1 MKIFVKVPAT
11 SANVGAGFDSLGLAV
26 SMYNTVTFE
35 ESDRLEISS
44 CDGTIVPT
52 GQSNLVYRAVK
63 AVFDQLDEKLPGL
76 KKLDTQLLSY
86 IVARVI
92 LEASTIFSSGFHW
105 EVAALCLVNAIV
117 VALASNGT
125 YDILGNRNPAE
136 KEE

>member
-1 MKIFVKVPAT
+1 MNGEVIT
-11 SANVGAGFDSLGLAV
+11 WGILGTYAGAV
-26 SMYNTVTFE
+26 SITAIITQF
-35 ESDRLEISS
+35 L
-44 CDGTIVPT
+44 
-52 GQSNLVYRAVK
+52 K
-63 AVFDQLDEKLPGL
+63 KLPGV

-86 IVARVI
+86 IVALVI

-125 YDILGNRNPAE
+125 YDILGNKNPTE

>member
-1 MKIFVKVPAT
+1 MNGEFIT
-11 SANVGAGFDSLGLAV
+11 WGILGTYAGAV
-26 SMYNTVTFE
+26 SITAIITQFLK
-35 ESDRLEISS
+35 R
-44 CDGTIVPT
+44 
-52 GQSNLVYRAVK
+52 
-63 AVFDQLDEKLPGL
+63 LPGL

-86 IVARVI
+86 IVALVI

-125 YDILGNRNPAE
+125 YDILGNKTPAE